1 MTQTQN
7 GKKLVVAPKACRLI
21 GIHPKGMSPYR
32 QSSQRNHLNGSHP
45 KGCLLTDKLTFLCSL
60 QVLAIQSIYEDS
72 EENRIVVFSEPDGSG
87 RGLFHIQVTHWTC
100 IILKSLYL
108 PLLYIH
114 HFTIVHFL
122 VFSDM
127 DKESV
132 SNLCASDS

>member
-100 IILKSLYL
+100 IILYIYPFFIYTSLYYRSFSC
-108 PLLYIH
+108 LLGYGQRKRVKPVC
-114 HFTIVHFL
+114 F
-122 VFSDM
+122 
-127 DKESV
+127 
-132 SNLCASDS
+132 